1 MEISS
6 INQDKQQDQEININE
21 LLKPYLRRWL
31 WFVLFSLL
39 ALAIGYL
46 YLKFAAPVYNT
57 KATVVIKDAKNNSSP
72 VGDMGILQDL
82 SGLGGMGTKS
92 IENEIEI
99 FKSKKL
105 MQDVVKQIGLETEIY
120 TKKGLSSVELYKI
133 TSPILVK
140 KINEK
145 EVEKGILK
153 NLKLNVSLH
162 GDAIEISGDELPGTI
177 KSTFNKTISLPN
189 SNIIIQK
196 NPHYKADKD
205 GAIKELQLNVLNFEN
220 TVNRFQEIIN
230 VGLEK
235 KEGTVI
241 GLSLNY
247 PNKTKAQDILNRL
260 VWAYNNDAIQDKNS
274 ESEKTKNFID
284 ERIDIIA
291 KELGEVE
298 NQKENFKASNQI
310 TDIATEAKINLE
322 TNAAA
327 RAKQLEI
334 DSQLELTN
342 ALVSYLSKQGAYQI
356 LPTNVGL
363 DNVAASSSIAAYNQ
377 LIIERNRLLENSTPQ
392 NPVVIDVTRQ
402 INSMRSSVMETL
414 LKNRTGLQLAREQY
428 LGEQNKVI
436 GRISKV
442 PAQEKMFRSIE
453 RQQQIKENLYLIL
466 LQKREETAVSLAIT
480 APKARIVD
488 YAYSSE
494 APVAPKKMIILLASL
509 LLGLL
514 LPFGIIYLLEL
525 FNDKVKSK
533 HDIEK
538 LSSVPVL
545 AELPSIEKGQDELV
559 KINDLSPMAEAFR
572 ILITNMNFMLPKN
585 NDTGKVVFVTS
596 TVKGEGKTFTSV
608 NLALTLA
615 NPSKKVLII
624 GSDIRNPQLQR
635 YNTSRKGLK
644 GLTEFLYDDT
654 TKIEDIVHVSSFNP
668 YCNVIYSGS
677 IPPNPTELLT
687 NGRYRILLEQLKP
700 DYDYIIVDTAPLM
713 LVTDT
718 FLFADLAD
726 ATVYVTRSG
735 HTEKALIDFAN
746 KNINAGKIKNVGFVL
761 NDVDKHN
768 FGYGNK
774 YGYGYNNAEEKGFWK
789 RLKDRF

>member
-6 INQDKQQDQEININE
+6 INQDKQDQEINIGE
-21 LLKPYLRRWL
+21 LIKPYVRRWL

-39 ALAIGYL
+39 ALAVGYL
-46 YLKFAAPVYNT
+46 YLKFKVPIYST
-57 KATVVIKDAKNNSSP
+57 KATVVIKDAKNNTSP

-105 MQDVVKQIGLETEIY
+105 MQDVVKQIGLETEVY
-120 TKKGLSSVELYKI
+120 VKKGLANVELYKT

-145 EVEKGILK
+145 EVEKDILK
-153 NLKLNVSLH
+153 NLKINIHLN
-162 GDAIEISGDELPGTI
+162 GDVIELSGDELPTPI
-177 KSTFNKTISLPN
+177 QSTFNKTISLPN

-196 NPHYKADKD
+196 NPHYKVDKD
-205 GAIKELQLNVLNFEN
+205 GAIKELQLRILNFEN
-220 TVNRFQEIIN
+220 TINRFQEMIN

-363 DNVAASSSIAAYNQ
+363 DNAAASSSIAAYNQ
-377 LIIERNRLLENSTPQ
+377 LVMERNRLLENSTPQ
-392 NPVVIDVTRQ
+392 NPVVVDVTKQ

-494 APVAPKKMIILLASL
+494 DPVAPKKMIILLVSL
-509 LLGLL
+509 ILGLL
-514 LPFGIIYLLEL
+514 LPFAIIYLLEL

-538 LSSVPVL
+538 LSPTPIL

-559 KINDLSPMAEAFR
+559 KLNDLSPMAEAFR
-572 ILITNMNFMLPKN
+572 ILITNMNFMLPKK
-585 NDTGKVVFVTS
+585 DTGKVVFVTS

-654 TKIEDIVHVSSFNP
+654 TKVEDIVHVSSFNP

-687 NGRYRILLEQLKP
+687 NGRYGILLEQLKP

-735 HTEKALIDFAN
+735 YTEKTLIDFAN
-746 KNINAGKIKNVGFVL
+746 KNINAGKVKNVGFVL

-774 YGYGYNNAEEKGFWK
+774 YGYGYNQTEEKGFWQ